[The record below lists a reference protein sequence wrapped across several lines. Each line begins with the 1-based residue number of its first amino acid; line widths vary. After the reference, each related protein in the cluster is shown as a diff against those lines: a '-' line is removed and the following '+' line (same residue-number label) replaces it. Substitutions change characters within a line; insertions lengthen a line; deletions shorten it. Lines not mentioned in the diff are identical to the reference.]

1 MDLLNNI
8 VSEEILAISIWDAR
22 IWWSIPLVLVISLV
36 YGATRH
42 EELREILVQAYKSA
56 VWVVSFM
63 LIIFA
68 VIWVAGYWN

>member
-1 MDLLNNI
+1 MLAQFATQLLAQNLM
-8 VSEEILAISIWDAR
+8 EAR
-22 IWWSIPLVLVISLV
+22 IWWSLPLIAVISLV

-42 EELREILVQAYKSA
+42 ERIGDIVVHSWKSA

-63 LIIFA
+63 LMIFA